1 VIRPIGFSMISNGRN
16 GFVEAVQRQVREIV
30 EPKANVLNFHRNMP
44 IQIKRALDLYRQGDF
59 KLALSESI
67 SLINQGFAD
76 ANVLAG
82 AIYER
87 GGHGIQQDFQKAFFY
102 YQRAVHEVG
111 AVEGWLALGRFYY
124 LGKGIDTDYEAAR
137 ECYSVVEEDAAH
149 PVAHLMLGRMH
160 HEGKGVP
167 KDINLARAYYQ
178 RAANKGAVFGVSYL
192 GSIELESGNIIYGV
206 WLRFKAALMGLL
218 IWIKNR
224 NDSRLRR
231 A

>member
-1 VIRPIGFSMISNGRN
+1 M
-16 GFVEAVQRQVREIV
+16 VETKVS
-30 EPKANVLNFHRNMP
+30 VLNLHRSLDT
-44 IQIKRALDLYRQGDF
+44 QFKRALDLYRQRNF
-59 KLALSESI
+59 KLALPESI
-67 SLINQGFAD
+67 SLIDQGFAD

-87 GGHGIQQDFQKAFFY
+87 GGHGIQQDFGKAFFY
-102 YQRAVHEVG
+102 YQRAVDEVG

-137 ECYSVVEEDAAH
+137 ECYSAVEEDAAH
-149 PVAHLMLGRMH
+149 PVAYLMLGRMH

-167 KDINLARAYYQ
+167 KDIDMARMYYQ
-178 RAANKGAVFGVSYL
+178 KAANKGAVFGVSYL
-192 GSIELESGNIIYGV
+192 GSIELESGNIFYGV